1 MAKSFN
7 DAEHYGITR
16 VRGGNGGMVMGWLV
30 FVTRRGQ
37 EARKMFYDGGH
48 GGEQGALRAAQA
60 YRDEWLASHPP
71 LSVIEQSQ
79 QLAAHNTS
87 GIPGVSRYINP
98 RNGAPYW
105 EAFISVNNKKIAR
118 TFAVNKWGEDIARDK
133 AIAARQALL
142 IRYQSDT
149 TRLYSPAAKA
159 MARVQHPSSFGLAER
174 SPTLAQPVK
183 TAPQVLPAL
192 TLAPIVAPDSVPAP
206 ELALGSAPRVSIWR
220 RNDISVTSKTRV
232 SDGKPS
238 RLTRLETTNS
248 KRLQGSS
255 MTRSITAITP
265 LGDQL
270 LFSAMSGREEVSRLF
285 EFQVELLSE
294 SHTVSPTALLG
305 KSISLEIMAHKG
317 GTRYL
322 DGHCMRFAYLGNH
335 GRFYKYQATLRP
347 TLWYATRG
355 SDMKVFQKKS
365 VPSIIK
371 EVLGKY
377 PVALKLN
384 LVETYRD
391 WDYCIQYRESDFNFV
406 SRLMENEGI
415 HFHFEHSSGKHTLVL
430 SDAVDTHKPF
440 PGYASVPYYPPDA
453 TYSDNENDHFNS
465 WLVTQAVDPGVYV
478 TTEYDFKKPK
488 ADLHLEQATPKGHA
502 NATYEIYDFPGGYT
516 ELSDGEQ
523 YARVR
528 MQALQHQQETVIGSG
543 HMRGAAPGYLLS
555 LTNQKRGDQ
564 NREYF
569 VTACDY
575 AMRDNQYEADGSGSY
590 DFQVQMAAIPSS
602 DPYQPKRITPKPH
615 TSGPESAKIVGPKGE
630 EIYTDKYGRVKV
642 QFHWDRIGKN
652 DENSSCWV
660 RVSNNWAGSG
670 FGAMY
675 IPRIG
680 QEVLIDFINGDP
692 DRPIV
697 TSRLYNEDNMPAWE
711 LPKHKTQSG
720 IQTRWSQGGG
730 GKHMLRFEDK
740 KGIEHIELSTDHG
753 NTHLHMGYLMNQGSE
768 AKRSYGFE
776 LRTNEWGAVRADKGL
791 LITTY
796 TQDFKEKISHENP
809 DGFDA
814 LGAGLSFTGE
824 MMKSAKEAMNGAKDL
839 VGALRDGRMESLKSL
854 AQSAASATGGDA
866 AAVINAATSMLGAAG
881 SGGGETTTP
890 DNPDPAMPDSQDIL
904 QKSKKIDK
912 PIVSIVSP
920 EGQSMISP
928 KPIVLSSGQSTSV
941 HSKSNITMSTG
952 AQLTHLVKSGMQTH
966 IQSGGQSTVVTSG
979 DTKHVTAAGS
989 LNLISKMNASLVSTT
1004 EKTHIQA
1011 NKDVLV
1017 KSNTEAVW
1025 IEAPKKIVLN
1035 CGTTQIVMDGIAGTI
1050 TMIAKNLIKTESKAT
1065 EMLTK
1070 DSFLAKGK
1078 GTGALVFTGDLTQIG
1093 ANINLNPDKS

>member
-1 MAKSFN
+1 MSLYFN
-7 DAEHYGITR
+7 NAERYGITR
-16 VRGGNGGMVMGWLV
+16 YFGPKKNAPSWLV
-30 FVTRRGQ
+30 SVSRRNEIG
-37 EARKMFYDGGH
+37 RKVFTDSKH
-48 GGEQGALRAAQA
+48 GGPEGALRAAQEF
-60 YRDEWLASHPP
+60 RDQWLAQHPP
-71 LSVIEQSQ
+71 ISAIELAQSP
-79 QLAAHNTS
+79 ASHNTS
-87 GIPGVSRYINP
+87 GIPGVARYLNP
-98 RNGAPYW
+98 RNGAPRW
-105 EAFISVNNKKIAR
+105 EAFVSSENKKI
-118 TFAVNKWGEDIARDK
+118 TKSFSISKYGEGGARDK
-133 AIAARQALL
+133 AIAARQAML
-142 IRYQSDT
+142 IEFQSDA

-159 MARVQHPSSFGLAER
+159 LARAQHQATSDLEAAAET
-174 SPTLAQPVK
+174 STEGSQF
-183 TAPQVLPAL
+183 PQVTAKRA
-192 TLAPIVAPDSVPAP
+192 APVAP
-206 ELALGSAPRVSIWR
+206 LAKADDRANSSTRTKIAKIATKQSAATDVSIWQQKTS
-220 RNDISVTSKTRV
+220 SVLSLSK
-232 SDGKPS
+232 
-238 RLTRLETTNS
+238 N
-248 KRLQGSS
+248 LQDLSQGNV

-265 LGDQL
+265 LGDEL

-317 GTRYL
+317 GMRYL

-365 VPSIIK
+365 VPTIIK

-377 PVALKLN
+377 PITLKLN

-391 WDYCIQYRESDFNFV
+391 WDYCVQYRESDFNFV
-406 SRLMENEGI
+406 TRLMENEGI
-415 HFHFEHSSGKHTLVL
+415 HFHFEHSSGSHTVVL

-453 TYSDNENDHFNS
+453 TYSDNEKDHFNS
-465 WLVTQAVDPGVYV
+465 WLVTQAVDPGVFV

-516 ELSDGEQ
+516 ELGDGEH
-523 YARVR
+523 YAKVR
-528 MQALQHQQETVIGSG
+528 MQALQHQQETVVGSG

-555 LTNQKRGDQ
+555 LTNQKRSDQ

-569 VTACDY
+569 ITACDY

-602 DPYQPKRITPKPH
+602 DPYQPKRLTPKPH
-615 TSGPESAKIVGPKGE
+615 TSGPESAKVVGPKGE

-740 KGIEHIELSTDHG
+740 KGIEHIEMSTDHG

-791 LITTY
+791 LLTTY
-796 TQDFKEKISHENP
+796 TQDFSKKISHDSP
-809 DGFDA
+809 DGHEQM
-814 LGAGLSFTGE
+814 GST
-824 MMKSAKEAMNGAKDL
+824 
-839 VGALRDGRMESLKSL
+839 L
-854 AQSAASATGGDA
+854 AQSAALMEESGQAISSAKELVSALAQGKSQQLMGLVKSVTSAGGKSAVIAALTGG
-866 AAVINAATSMLGAAG
+866 SPEAG
-881 SGGGETTTP
+881 VSS
-890 DNPDPAMPDSQDIL
+890 NPDPAMADAQMML
-904 QKSKKIDK
+904 GLSKKLDK

-920 EGQSMISP
+920 EGQTMISP
-928 KPIVLSSGQSTSV
+928 KPIVVSSGQSVSLRSQSPMTF
-941 HSKSNITMSTG
+941 TTG
-952 AQLTHLVKSGMQTH
+952 AQLTQLVKSGMVTQV
-966 IQSGGQSTVVTSG
+966 SGGGQVNVVSGGDIISQASAGATNLLSLDDATLASTSKNANIIGQQSVVISGNTQDVFVVAATSI
-979 DTKHVTAAGS
+979 A
-989 LNLISKMNASLVSTT
+989 LVCG
-1004 EKTHIQA
+1004 
-1011 NKDVLV
+1011 
-1017 KSNTEAVW
+1017 KSS
-1025 IEAPKKIVLN
+1025 IVLLA
-1035 CGTTQIVMDGIAGTI
+1035 DGTI
-1050 TMIAKNLIKTESKAT
+1050 MIQ
-1065 EMLTK
+1065 
-1070 DSFLAKGK
+1070 GQ
-1078 GTGALVFTGDLTQIG
+1078 TGVLDFKQDLTQNGKKIL
-1093 ANINLNPDKS
+1093 LNC